1 VRELIDDGRVHVF
14 DGAMGTE
21 LYARGVFVNV
31 CYDEITLSRPDLVRQ
46 IHRDYAKA
54 GAEIVE
60 TNTFGANPVKLS
72 SYGLD
77 ARTEELNAAAARVAR
92 EAVNGRARVAGAIGP
107 LGIRIEP
114 FGPTGA
120 NEAEALFRRQVVGLL
135 EGGVDGFVL
144 ETFSDLRDRVRPA
157 RGALGDRLACGR
169 ADDRRAGREDRLRH

>member
-1 VRELIDDGRVHVF
+1 VRDLIDDGRVHVF

-46 IHRDYAKA
+46 IHRDYAKS

-77 ARTEELNAAAARVAR
+77 GAHRGAERG
-92 EAVNGRARVAGAIGP
+92 GRARGP
-107 LGIRIEP
+107 PGR
-114 FGPTGA
+114 G
-120 NEAEALFRRQVVGLL
+120 RRAQ
-135 EGGVDGFVL
+135 GGG
-144 ETFSDLRDRVRPA
+144 RDRPA
-157 RGALGDRLACGR
+157 RHPHRALRPDGP
-169 ADDRRAGREDRLRH
+169 